1 MKFSKTKSKY
11 HENIF
16 PLSFIMVLMDNTT
29 CSYRKRGEACERELG
44 LRGSTPCAHCRCLV
58 EEVGALRNG
67 LALTRVVIKG
77 GHPTCLSFVRVV
89 ISLGPSPPYCD
100 KPGSF
105 ARISAPCFLDSPAT
119 RIRN

>member
-44 LRGSTPCAHCRCLV
+44 LRGFTRMRTLSMSCGRGRGSQEWIGSHKGSYKGRPPDMPVLCACGHFPWSFSTVL
-58 EEVGALRNG
+58 
-67 LALTRVVIKG
+67 
-77 GHPTCLSFVRVV
+77 
-89 ISLGPSPPYCD
+89 
-100 KPGSF
+100 
-105 ARISAPCFLDSPAT
+105 
-119 RIRN
+119 